1 MSDSGYCTCYWSRE
15 GGSCEDADSI
25 SPIDRIPDIGES
37 ASNDGQRRRRSKATE
52 ESTKH
57 DGFDILRDSDGYL
70 KDGKA

>member
-1 MSDSGYCTCYWSRE
+1 MTSSSYCTCYWSRK

-25 SPIDRIPDIGES
+25 SSIDRIPDIGES
-37 ASNDGQRRRRSKATE
+37 TSDDGQRRRRSKSSE

-57 DGFDILRDSDGYL
+57 DRLNILRNSDWYL